1 MNDEREAVA
10 VAYRTFCSASR
21 LMPPR
26 GDSHMSVSKLVTTA
40 VVIAG
45 VSVVAGT
52 SKLALAQQSSN
63 VLGDL
68 TSGQAIFADGKTFKI
83 ATGKTTGDITAQL
96 AALGAKEVTGGAII
110 VRSGDKLY
118 IIEGKPPIP
127 APQAMKDFQ
136 DNWAVSFAKD
146 FQDNWNV
153 SFMKNFQ
160 DNWNVSFMKDMN
172 NFQDN
177 WNVSFMKDAKDK
189 PNDAYMKGL
198 KALEDNYKA
207 AYLKDFQDRWN
218 VSFMNGSKNF
228 QDNWNVSFMKNF
240 QDRWN
245 VSYMTTLKDFQ
256 DNWASS
262 YMK

>member
-1 MNDEREAVA
+1 
-10 VAYRTFCSASR
+10 
-21 LMPPR
+21 
-26 GDSHMSVSKLVTTA
+26 MSVSKLVTTA

-83 ATGKTTGDITAQL
+83 ATGKTTGDITGQL

-160 DNWNVSFMKDMN
+160 DNWNVSFMNDKAN
-172 NFQDN
+172 ESYKQA
-177 WNVSFMKDAKDK
+177 MKD
-189 PNDAYMKGL
+189 
-198 KALEDNYKA
+198 
-207 AYLKDFQDRWN
+207 
-218 VSFMNGSKNF
+218 F

-240 QDRWN
+240 QDNWNVSFMKDFQDRWN
-245 VSYMTTLKDFQ
+245 VSYMNALKNFQ
-256 DNWASS
+256 DTGMYRS
-262 YMK
+262 

>member
-1 MNDEREAVA
+1 
-10 VAYRTFCSASR
+10 
-21 LMPPR
+21 
-26 GDSHMSVSKLVTTA
+26 MSVSKLVTTA

-118 IIEGKPPIP
+118 IVEGKPPIP

-160 DNWNVSFMKDMN
+160 DNWNVSFMNDKANESYKQAMKD
-172 NFQDN
+172 FQDN
-177 WNVSFMKDAKDK
+177 WNVSFM
-189 PNDAYMKGL
+189 
-198 KALEDNYKA
+198 
-207 AYLKDFQDRWN
+207 
-218 VSFMNGSKNF
+218 KNF

-240 QDRWN
+240 QDNWNVSFMKDFQDRWN
-245 VSYMTTLKDFQ
+245 VSYMNALKNFQ
-256 DNWASS
+256 DN
-262 YMK
+262 